1 MNGKISKYCA
11 YQERCQKEV
20 RQKLWDLKVYGDDVE
35 ELLYL
40 LIQNKYLNESRFASL
55 YVRSKFNQKQWGKV
69 KIKQELKLRD
79 IGERIITKA
88 LAELDEEEYRN
99 VLSHILQKKQTTL
112 RGGNVFER
120 RKKLFD
126 FVYRKG
132 YESSIINDALENLK
146 PE

>member
-1 MNGKISKYCA
+1 
-11 YQERCQKEV
+11 
-20 RQKLWDLKVYGDDVE
+20 
-35 ELLYL
+35 
-40 LIQNKYLNESRFASL
+40 
-55 YVRSKFNQKQWGKV
+55 
-69 KIKQELKLRD
+69 
-79 IGERIITKA
+79 
-88 LAELDEEEYRN
+88 
-99 VLSHILQKKQTTL
+99 KQTTL